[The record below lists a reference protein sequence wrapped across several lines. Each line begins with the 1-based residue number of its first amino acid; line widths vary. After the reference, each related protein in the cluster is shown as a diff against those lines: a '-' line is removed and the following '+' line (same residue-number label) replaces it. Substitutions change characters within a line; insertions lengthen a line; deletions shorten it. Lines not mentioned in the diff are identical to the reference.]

1 MENLHEVN
9 ADKLNVYFSQKEL
22 SPSTKS
28 KYINYFIKIENILT
42 GYDEDKYDIFKNIQL
57 VLKLLSEYVA
67 DKKLKVEMVKQFL
80 QIVNKLK
87 PSKSVENAIAI
98 YTKKTNDY
106 YKNKSKEELSA
117 TSLTYKDLKS
127 LLTNKKVSD
136 NDYLLFYILFMY
148 GVRNKDLIISLQNTE
163 GNYMIVNNKSIRYM
177 RNDYKTY
184 DKYGTLTISIKNP
197 RFINIIK
204 KYQEDGKQH
213 LFENNKKMPYN
224 HDDMTNYINSRY
236 NHYLNTEERISEG
249 LIYKIINN
257 YYSQKK
263 DTKKQVSIARS
274 RGHDLATQE
283 KFYE

>member
-28 KYINYFIKIENILT
+28 KYINYFIKVENILT

-57 VLKLLSEYVA
+57 VLKLLSEHVA

-117 TSLTYKDLKS
+117 TSLTYKDLKL

-163 GNYMIVNNKSIRYM
+163 GNYMIVNNKSIRYV

-184 DKYGTLTISIKNP
+184 DKYGTLTISIKNT
-197 RFINIIK
+197 RFINIVK

-263 DTKKQVSIARS
+263 DTKKQVAIARS

>member
-28 KYINYFIKIENILT
+28 KYINYFIKVENILT

-57 VLKLLSEYVA
+57 VLKLLSEHVA

-117 TSLTYKDLKS
+117 TSLTYKNLKS

-136 NDYLLFYILFMY
+136 NNYLLFYLLFSY

-163 GNYMIVNNKSIRYM
+163 GNYMIVNNKSIRYV

-197 RFINIIK
+197 RFINIVK

-263 DTKKQVSIARS
+263 DTKKQVAIARS

>member
-1 MENLHEVN
+1 MENLYDAN
-9 ADKLNVYFSQKEL
+9 ADKLNTYFVNKTL
-22 SPSTKS
+22 SLSTKS
-28 KYINYFIKIENILT
+28 KYINYFIKVENILT
-42 GYDEDKYDIFKNIQL
+42 EYDEDKYDIFKNIQL
-57 VLKLLSEYVA
+57 VLKLLSEHVS

-87 PSKSVENAIAI
+87 PSKSVENAITI

-106 YKNKSKEELSA
+106 YKDKTKDELSA

-127 LLTNKKVSD
+127 LITNKKVSD
-136 NDYLLFYILFMY
+136 NDYLLFYILFSY
-148 GVRNKDLIISLQNTE
+148 GVRNKDLIISLQNRE
-163 GNYMIVNNKSIRYM
+163 GNYMIINDKSIRYV

-197 RFINIIK
+197 RFLNIVK

-213 LFENNKKMPYN
+213 LFENNKNNSYN

-236 NHYLNTEERISEG
+236 NHYLNTNERISEG

-257 YYSQKK
+257 YYSHKN

>member
-22 SPSTKS
+22 SSSTKS
-28 KYINYFIKIENILT
+28 KYINYFIKVENILT

-57 VLKLLSEYVA
+57 VLKLLSEHVA

-87 PSKSVENAIAI
+87 PSKSVENAITI

-106 YKNKSKEELSA
+106 YKDKTKNELSA

-136 NDYLLFYILFMY
+136 NDYLLFYILFSY
-148 GVRNKDLIISLQNTE
+148 GVRNKDLIISLQNRE
-163 GNYMIVNNKSIRYM
+163 GNYMIVNDKSIRYV

-184 DKYGTLTISIKNP
+184 DKYGTLNISIKNP
-197 RFINIIK
+197 RFLNIVK
-204 KYQEDGKQH
+204 KYQEDGKH
-213 LFENNKKMPYN
+213 FLFENNKNNSYN

-236 NHYLNTEERISEG
+236 NHYLNTNERISEG
-249 LIYKIINN
+249 LLYKIINN
-257 YYSQKK
+257 YFSHKK
-263 DTKKQVSIARS
+263 DTKRQIAIARS

>member
-28 KYINYFIKIENILT
+28 KYINYFIKVENILT
-42 GYDEDKYDIFKNIQL
+42 GYDEDIYDIFKNIQL
-57 VLKLLSEYVA
+57 VLKLLSEHVA

-106 YKNKSKEELSA
+106 YKDKTKDKLSA

-163 GNYMIVNNKSIRYM
+163 GNYMIVNNKSIRYV

-197 RFINIIK
+197 RFLNIVK

-236 NHYLNTEERISEG
+236 NHYLNTEERINEG

-263 DTKKQVSIARS
+263 DTKKQIAIARS

>member
-28 KYINYFIKIENILT
+28 KYINYFIKVENILT

-57 VLKLLSEYVA
+57 VLKLLSEHVA

-106 YKNKSKEELSA
+106 YKNKTKDELSA

-127 LLTNKKVSD
+127 LLTNKNVSD
-136 NDYLLFYILFMY
+136 NDYLLFYLLFSY

-163 GNYMIVNNKSIRYM
+163 GNYMIVNNKSIRYV

-263 DTKKQVSIARS
+263 DTKKQVAIARS

>member
-1 MENLHEVN
+1 
-9 ADKLNVYFSQKEL
+9 
-22 SPSTKS
+22 
-28 KYINYFIKIENILT
+28 
-42 GYDEDKYDIFKNIQL
+42 
-57 VLKLLSEYVA
+57 
-67 DKKLKVEMVKQFL
+67 
-80 QIVNKLK
+80 
-87 PSKSVENAIAI
+87 
-98 YTKKTNDY
+98 
-106 YKNKSKEELSA
+106 LSA

-127 LLTNKKVSD
+127 LLTNKNVSD
-136 NDYLLFYILFMY
+136 IDYLLFYILFMY

-163 GNYMIVNNKSIRYM
+163 GNYMIVNNKSIRYV

-197 RFINIIK
+197 RFLNIVK

-263 DTKKQVSIARS
+263 DTKKQIAIARS

>member
-28 KYINYFIKIENILT
+28 KYINYFIKVENILT

-57 VLKLLSEYVA
+57 VLKLLSEHVA

-163 GNYMIVNNKSIRYM
+163 GNYMIVNNKSIRYV

-197 RFINIIK
+197 RFINIVK

-263 DTKKQVSIARS
+263 DTKKQVAIARS

>member
-57 VLKLLSEYVA
+57 ILKLLSEHVA

-106 YKNKSKEELSA
+106 YKDKTKDKLSA
-117 TSLTYKDLKS
+117 TSLTYKELKS
-127 LLTNKKVSD
+127 LLTNKNVSD
-136 NDYLLFYILFMY
+136 IDYLLFYLLFMY

-163 GNYMIVNNKSIRYM
+163 GNYMIVNNKSIRYV

-184 DKYGTLTISIKNP
+184 EKYGTLNISIKNT
-197 RFINIIK
+197 RFINIVK
-204 KYQEDGKQH
+204 KYQEDGKKH
-213 LFENNKKMPYN
+213 LFENTKKMPYN

>member
-28 KYINYFIKIENILT
+28 KYINYFIKVENILT

-57 VLKLLSEYVA
+57 VLKLLSEHVA

-106 YKNKSKEELSA
+106 YKDKTKDKLNA

-163 GNYMIVNNKSIRYM
+163 GNYMIVNNKSIRYV

-184 DKYGTLTISIKNP
+184 DKYGTLNISIKNP
-197 RFINIIK
+197 RFLNIVK

-263 DTKKQVSIARS
+263 DTKKQVAIARS

>member
-22 SPSTKS
+22 SSSTKS
-28 KYINYFIKIENILT
+28 KYINYFIKVENILT

-57 VLKLLSEYVA
+57 VLKLLSEHVA

-87 PSKSVENAIAI
+87 PSKSVENAITI

-106 YKNKSKEELSA
+106 YKDKTKDELSA

-136 NDYLLFYILFMY
+136 NDYLLFYILFSY
-148 GVRNKDLIISLQNTE
+148 GVRNKDLIISLQNRE
-163 GNYMIVNNKSIRYM
+163 GNYMIVNDKSIRYV

-184 DKYGTLTISIKNP
+184 DKYGTLNISIKNP
-197 RFINIIK
+197 RFLNIVK
-204 KYQEDGKQH
+204 KYQEDGKH
-213 LFENNKKMPYN
+213 FLFENNKNNSYN

-236 NHYLNTEERISEG
+236 NHYLNTNERISEG
-249 LIYKIINN
+249 LLYKIINN
-257 YYSQKK
+257 YFSHKK
-263 DTKKQVSIARS
+263 DTKRQIAIARS

>member
-57 VLKLLSEYVA
+57 VLKLLSEHVA

-98 YTKKTNDY
+98 YSKKTNDY
-106 YKNKSKEELSA
+106 YKDKTKEELNA

-127 LLTNKKVSD
+127 LLTNKNVSD
-136 NDYLLFYILFMY
+136 IDYLLFYLLFSY
-148 GVRNKDLIISLQNTE
+148 GVRNKDLIISLQKTE
-163 GNYMIVNNKSIRYM
+163 GNYMIVNNKSIRYV

-184 DKYGTLTISIKNP
+184 EKYGTLNISIKNP
-197 RFINIIK
+197 RFINIVK

-263 DTKKQVSIARS
+263 DTKKQVAIARS